1 MASKTD
7 NLYAIA
13 RGKVNGKILYV
24 AVGDNGT
31 ILTAE
36 ESGPGPGAWTLAMS
50 NTAENLRGIVFTEG
64 KDNKFYAVGDNGT
77 LVTSTDGTA
86 WTASTLTNPGETT
99 HLRSVAYNKQWLYI
113 TSMDDIDAIADESNF
128 ISQDGV
134 TWTAFS
140 DTDQQYQGY
149 LPGFAVV
156 ANNSMSGR
164 FVKTINTTDR
174 GGMPKMMVFQTNDP
188 TGDFDVAGFGS
199 GVGLSSDE
207 FLYGLATDETGRYV
221 AVGDNFKILMAT
233 DDNLLNWKDVNQ
245 SAMVRPR
252 TLRAVAM
259 SGEHFVAVG
268 DFGAVIKSAD
278 GGESWDLT
286 DAGTLNKLRG
296 VVSTDLIGKNN
307 TKVFIVVGDKGEIK
321 AIEA

>member
-31 ILTAE
+31 ILTAA

-134 TWTAFS
+134 TWTA
-140 DTDQQYQGY
+140 
-149 LPGFAVV
+149 
-156 ANNSMSGR
+156 
-164 FVKTINTTDR
+164 
-174 GGMPKMMVFQTNDP
+174 
-188 TGDFDVAGFGS
+188 
-199 GVGLSSDE
+199 
-207 FLYGLATDETGRYV
+207 
-221 AVGDNFKILMAT
+221 
-233 DDNLLNWKDVNQ
+233 
-245 SAMVRPR
+245 
-252 TLRAVAM
+252 
-259 SGEHFVAVG
+259 
-268 DFGAVIKSAD
+268 
-278 GGESWDLT
+278 
-286 DAGTLNKLRG
+286 
-296 VVSTDLIGKNN
+296 
-307 TKVFIVVGDKGEIK
+307 
-321 AIEA
+321 